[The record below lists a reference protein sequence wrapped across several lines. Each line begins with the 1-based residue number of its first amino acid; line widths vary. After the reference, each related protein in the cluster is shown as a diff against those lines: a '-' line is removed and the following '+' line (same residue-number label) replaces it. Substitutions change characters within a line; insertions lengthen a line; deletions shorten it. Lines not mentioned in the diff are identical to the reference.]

1 MQVKWHYYGKIL
13 LILLLVI
20 GLFTLSIKPIT
31 QDISTI
37 EPTSQ
42 LTLQGQAQ
50 LKETDFV
57 ATTETSGEEQIE
69 PTDEQTPLEQQEA
82 KPEQSLAEQSPSL
95 LPSVTPFDNNNP
107 TIVENSDHI
116 EIIDGAAVGDAYF
129 TTNLHN
135 NQIVTEPSY
144 YVIITQLDSS
154 LTVKETVVELNNQV
168 LKDFTGQ
175 LIFKEGQ
182 NKVTFSIT
190 YTDKNGFV
198 KSAKQTYNVTLDT
211 KNIVIDTTA
220 KNEEV
225 LEATYRF
232 IAKAM
237 LAGNVLPLDV
247 TLNDEPITVLAGH
260 SYAVSLQ
267 PGENH
272 LVFTATDG
280 TNTEQAHYIIHYKEE
295 QSYLTFETDLVDQKV
310 SSQAFSFKAK
320 ALYNNEPVSFTASL
334 NGAVL
339 PTQTTFEVELVN
351 GTNTIQLQANHA
363 GEQLTKQF
371 KILYSDPTI
380 ANTKPTDELAPK
392 LKTDLTSGTHVKGLI
407 KTINVWPTTAEGLR
421 IRGKNVAVKVNG
433 VGVPFVWDDSE
444 KTSYKLTLQHGENQ
458 VEIRAWDDEG
468 RVVKETF
475 TVTAEDLQNGVI
487 GQVTISVEASVLGI
501 PYLIPPTKM
510 DVHQGEKGSYI
521 IDQLLRQYGYSYN
534 HTGTLENNFYLSAL
548 KKPNM
553 LSNVAIPD
561 DLWQLVEAS
570 STRAFRDDYDKNS
583 LGEFDFANGS
593 GWMFSINGDY
603 PNYGFSDAYFLDGDV
618 VRIRFTLHYGRDIRG
633 FGSTGGGSGSNW
645 DKEW

>member
-1 MQVKWHYYGKIL
+1 MKVKWHYYGKIL
-13 LILLLVI
+13 LSLLLVI
-20 GLFTLSIKPIT
+20 GLFSLSIKPVT
-31 QDISTI
+31 QDILTI

-57 ATTETSGEEQIE
+57 ATTETNSEEQIDS
-69 PTDEQTPLEQQEA
+69 TDEQTSIEQQEA
-82 KPEQSLAEQSPSL
+82 KPDQSLAEQSPSL
-95 LPSVTPFDNNNP
+95 LPSAVPLPNDNP
-107 TIVENSDHI
+107 AIVEDSNHM
-116 EIIDGAAVGDAYF
+116 EIIDDAMVGDAYF
-129 TTNLHN
+129 TTNLYN

-144 YVIITQLDSS
+144 NVIITHLDSS
-154 LTVKETVVELNNQV
+154 LTVKETIVELNNQV
-168 LKDFTGQ
+168 LKDFTGD
-175 LIFKEGQ
+175 LLFKEGQ
-182 NKVTFSIT
+182 NTVTFSIT
-190 YTDKNGFV
+190 YTDANESV
-198 KSAKQTYNVTLDT
+198 KSAKQTYNVMLDT

-225 LEATYRF
+225 LEPIYRF

-237 LAGNVLPLDV
+237 ITGDVLPLDV
-247 TLNDEPITVLAGH
+247 TLNEEPITALAGH

-280 TNTEQAHYIIHYKEE
+280 KNTEQASYIIHYQEE

-310 SSQAFSFKAK
+310 STPAFNFTVK
-320 ALYNNEPVSFTASL
+320 ALYNNNPVSFTASL
-334 NGAVL
+334 NGEVL
-339 PTQTTFEVELVN
+339 PIQTAFEVELVN

-407 KTINVWPTTAEGLR
+407 KTINVWPTTAEGAR

-444 KTSYKLTLQHGENQ
+444 KTSYKLNLQHGENQ

-468 RVVKETF
+468 RIVKETF
-475 TVTAEDLQNGVI
+475 TVTAEDLKNGVI

-510 DVHQGEKGSYI
+510 DIHQGEKGSYI

-553 LSNVAIPD
+553 LSNVVIPD

-570 STRAFRDDYDKNS
+570 STRAFRDDYSTDS